1 MCYIIHNT
9 TSELEHAILT
19 ILLFAGAK
27 NTSRKK
33 IVGPTMMVEM
43 DHGGMSCISRSTGGE
58 VPNVGEQIDQLL
70 KTFLSQIVFFRHILV
85 YM

>member
-1 MCYIIHNT
+1 
-9 TSELEHAILT
+9 
-19 ILLFAGAK
+19 
-27 NTSRKK
+27 
-33 IVGPTMMVEM
+33 MVEM